1 MARPK
6 KEIDAELF
14 ERLCNMQCTL
24 EEICAAMNVS
34 YKTLEGWCEKEYGQ
48 KAIERKAVIGKI
60 SLRRIQW
67 RLAEKSPQMA
77 MFLGKQYLGQK
88 ERVETNIKTSGELD
102 TLSQAIKELAENE
115 KEPF

>member
-6 KEIDAELF
+6 KEIDKELF

-24 EEICAAMNVS
+24 EEICGAMNVS
-34 YKTLEGWCEKEYGQ
+34 YKTLEKWCEEEYGQ
-48 KAIERKAVIGKI
+48 KAVERKAVIGKI

-77 MFLGKQYLGQK
+77 MFLGKNYLGQK
-88 ERVETNIKTSGELD
+88 AHVQVDLTPSAELD
-102 TLSQAIKELAENE
+102 PISQALKDLAESE
-115 KEPF
+115 Q